1 MNVNKEIILLRRLL
15 ASALLFLSL
24 RGVEGRILGLARTWK
39 AGMSLCSMES
49 LHSEDIHCLLPRE
62 AVGSSDSLVNAPLT
76 FSLTTDSTF
85 MSTTTTS
92 TSSNTGLTTTS
103 SASSTAVPPLSS
115 PTTSTRSVPSFTPTT
130 TSTSSSITLP
140 VTTTSSSFTSSSS
153 SDTLT
158 SSSRSMTAS
167 SKSSSSP
174 SSTSTQSISSSTPAS
189 SSTSS
194 STSVS
199 STSPSSTSVPV
210 STSGSGSTTTESQT
224 VPSSSPSS
232 TSPMTSTSI
241 TATQS
246 HTTSSSSPSS
256 TSPMTS
262 TSMTATQSHT
272 TSSSSSSPSS
282 TPSATDTGSSSTP
295 TPSHSSSSET
305 QSMTGTSLSPTS
317 PTSHTSSMIGTS
329 SSGGLSTGMTFSMTR
344 SLSSVSGSQTMSHSS
359 SPGTIS
365 SPSQSSQ
372 PTQTF
377 STTIGTTSPPVT
389 TGPFSATTSRS
400 SAPSTGAGT
409 GTGGSSAF
417 SGHKTS
423 TSGSISL
430 GQTSS
435 APSSSSSG
443 AGSIGTGSSSGLSRH
458 SNHLSTILPIL
469 LPLLLLLLLL
479 SAFYLCRRKQLRR
492 GMNVFG
498 QRLELGETP
507 EAWWRLGDPGNTV
520 TSNISHEA
528 GSRTR
533 DEEKQQY
540 QRRGQNVDQTVPSS
554 SEKRSVYAIAA
565 SIVGRVGVPAK
576 PDNLSHGRDIDFSY
590 LDEEKET
597 LKDKFEGVT
606 RTVGGPIST
615 LAASVAKRKYLPMG
629 KQNRS
634 ESGDRGQRPSE
645 YASPPSSSSSPMPY
659 PTPPSSRFSS
669 RNHTPFPSLPFTFY
683 RATNSSS
690 RTDSISPVQ
699 DVPATA
705 SVTDTDITVSDQV
718 SYIESLSH
726 SRLDPDDFETEIQV
740 SGQQGYIPIIRT
752 GTRVLADSSS
762 SSISGMEYI
771 PFMSR
776 DTDLDSY
783 MQTAPRT
790 PSTRSLDLTRTHT
803 SQSTNSDMIVSSPPP
818 PRCENASEISCISQ
832 NSHNTY
838 HTGNSYGTQDTVET
852 TSSLSFAQPKI
863 IRTSA
868 SHGNDPVSKGET
880 TEVPLVT
887 STFHYSP
894 NPEDEDDI
902 ALGSSSRSSPGLASK
917 NPFHPSNALFHP
929 DPLYTSNQSYEKDV
943 AVNSFIR
950 TLEWRRRAMAHADN
964 TGQGPSLME
973 AVEVYFAPSNSNTDS
988 SPGSPA

>member
-1 MNVNKEIILLRRLL
+1 
-15 ASALLFLSL
+15 
-24 RGVEGRILGLARTWK
+24 
-39 AGMSLCSMES
+39 
-49 LHSEDIHCLLPRE
+49 
-62 AVGSSDSLVNAPLT
+62 
-76 FSLTTDSTF
+76 

-92 TSSNTGLTTTS
+92 TSSLTTTS

-158 SSSRSMTAS
+158 SSSKSMTAS

-174 SSTSTQSISSSTPAS
+174 SSTSTQSISSSTPAPS
-189 SSTSS
+189 STSTSS

-199 STSPSSTSVPV
+199 STSLSSTSVPV

-232 TSPMTSTSI
+232 TSPMTG
-241 TATQS
+241 
-246 HTTSSSSPSS
+246 
-256 TSPMTS
+256 

-272 TSSSSSSPSS
+272 TTSSSSSPSS

-295 TPSHSSSSET
+295 TPSHSSSSGT
-305 QSMTGTSLSPTS
+305 QSMTGTSLS

-372 PTQTF
+372 SSQPTQTF

-409 GTGGSSAF
+409 GTDGSSAF
-417 SGHKTS
+417 TGHETS
-423 TSGSISL
+423 TSGSTISS

-435 APSSSSSG
+435 APSSSSSS
-443 AGSIGTGSSSGLSRH
+443 AGSIGTGSSSGLSRQVFIHLPHLIH

-469 LPLLLLLLLL
+469 LPLLLLLFLL

-507 EAWWRLGDPGNTV
+507 EAWWRLGEPGNTV
-520 TSNISHEA
+520 TSNIGHEA
-528 GSRTR
+528 GSTAR
-533 DEEKQQY
+533 DEEKQQH
-540 QRRGQNVDQTVPSS
+540 QRRGQNVDQTVPNS

-576 PDNLSHGRDIDFSY
+576 PDNLSHGKDIDFSY
-590 LDEEKET
+590 SDEEKET

-669 RNHTPFPSLPFTFY
+669 RNHTPFPLLPFTFY

-690 RTDSISPVQ
+690 RTDFISPVQ

-718 SYIESLSH
+718 SYMESLTH

-740 SGQQGYIPIIRT
+740 SGQQGYIPIMRT

-803 SQSTNSDMIVSSPPP
+803 SQSANSDMIVSSPPP

-832 NSHNTY
+832 NSRNTQDTRN
-838 HTGNSYGTQDTVET
+838 TGNSYGTQDTVET

-868 SHGNDPVSKGET
+868 SQGNDPVSKGET

-902 ALGSSSRSSPGLASK
+902 ALGSSSRLSPGLASK

-943 AVNSFIR
+943 ALNSFIR

-988 SPGSPA
+988 SPGSPT

>member
-1 MNVNKEIILLRRLL
+1 
-15 ASALLFLSL
+15 
-24 RGVEGRILGLARTWK
+24 
-39 AGMSLCSMES
+39 
-49 LHSEDIHCLLPRE
+49 
-62 AVGSSDSLVNAPLT
+62 
-76 FSLTTDSTF
+76 
-85 MSTTTTS
+85 
-92 TSSNTGLTTTS
+92 
-103 SASSTAVPPLSS
+103 
-115 PTTSTRSVPSFTPTT
+115 
-130 TSTSSSITLP
+130 
-140 VTTTSSSFTSSSS
+140 
-153 SDTLT
+153 
-158 SSSRSMTAS
+158 
-167 SKSSSSP
+167 
-174 SSTSTQSISSSTPAS
+174 
-189 SSTSS
+189 
-194 STSVS
+194 
-199 STSPSSTSVPV
+199 
-210 STSGSGSTTTESQT
+210 
-224 VPSSSPSS
+224 
-232 TSPMTSTSI
+232 
-241 TATQS
+241 
-246 HTTSSSSPSS
+246 
-256 TSPMTS
+256 
-262 TSMTATQSHT
+262 
-272 TSSSSSSPSS
+272 
-282 TPSATDTGSSSTP
+282 
-295 TPSHSSSSET
+295 
-305 QSMTGTSLSPTS
+305 
-317 PTSHTSSMIGTS
+317 
-329 SSGGLSTGMTFSMTR
+329 
-344 SLSSVSGSQTMSHSS
+344 
-359 SPGTIS
+359 
-365 SPSQSSQ
+365 
-372 PTQTF
+372 
-377 STTIGTTSPPVT
+377 
-389 TGPFSATTSRS
+389 
-400 SAPSTGAGT
+400 
-409 GTGGSSAF
+409 
-417 SGHKTS
+417 
-423 TSGSISL
+423 
-430 GQTSS
+430 
-435 APSSSSSG
+435 
-443 AGSIGTGSSSGLSRH
+443 
-458 SNHLSTILPIL
+458 
-469 LPLLLLLLLL
+469 
-479 SAFYLCRRKQLRR
+479 
-492 GMNVFG
+492 MNVFG

-507 EAWWRLGDPGNTV
+507 EAWWRLGEPGNTG
-520 TSNISHEA
+520 TSNIGHEA
-528 GSRTR
+528 GSTTR
-533 DEEKQQY
+533 DEEKQQH

-576 PDNLSHGRDIDFSY
+576 PDNLSHGKDIDFPYS
-590 LDEEKET
+590 DEEKET

-629 KQNRS
+629 RQNRS

-705 SVTDTDITVSDQV
+705 SVTDTDISVSDQV
-718 SYIESLSH
+718 SYMGSLSH

-740 SGQQGYIPIIRT
+740 SGQQGYIPIMRT

-803 SQSTNSDMIVSSPPP
+803 SQSENSDMVVSSPP

-832 NSHNTY
+832 NSRNTY
-838 HTGNSYGTQDTVET
+838 HTQDTRNTGNSYGTQDTVET

-863 IRTSA
+863 IRTPA
-868 SHGNDPVSKGET
+868 SHGNDPVSKAET

-943 AVNSFIR
+943 ALNLFNR

-988 SPGSPA
+988 SPGSPV

>member
-1 MNVNKEIILLRRLL
+1 MNVNKGIILLRRLWT
-15 ASALLFLSL
+15 SALLSILFLSL
-24 RGVEGRILGLARTWK
+24 KGVEGRIIGLARTWK
-39 AGMSLCSMES
+39 ARMSLCSMES
-49 LHSEDIHCLLPRE
+49 LQSEDIHCLLPRE

-92 TSSNTGLTTTS
+92 TSSLTTTS

-158 SSSRSMTAS
+158 SSSKSATAS

-189 SSTSS
+189 SSSSS

-224 VPSSSPSS
+224 MPSSSPSS
-232 TSPMTSTSI
+232 TSPMTG
-241 TATQS
+241 
-246 HTTSSSSPSS
+246 
-256 TSPMTS
+256 
-262 TSMTATQSHT
+262 TSMTATQSHA
-272 TSSSSSSPSS
+272 TSSSGSAPSS

-329 SSGGLSTGMTFSMTR
+329 SSGGSSTGMTFSMTR

-359 SPGTIS
+359 SSGTIS
-365 SPSQSSQ
+365 SPTQSSQ

-409 GTGGSSAF
+409 GTDGSSAF
-417 SGHKTS
+417 TGHETS

-507 EAWWRLGDPGNTV
+507 EAWWRLSEPGNTV
-520 TSNISHEA
+520 TSNIGHEA
-528 GSRTR
+528 GSTTR
-533 DEEKQQY
+533 DEEKQQH

-576 PDNLSHGRDIDFSY
+576 PDNLSHGKDIDFSY
-590 LDEEKET
+590 SDEEKET

-690 RTDSISPVQ
+690 GTDSISPVQ

-718 SYIESLSH
+718 SYMESLSH

-740 SGQQGYIPIIRT
+740 SGQQGFIPIMRT

-771 PFMSR
+771 PFMNR

-803 SQSTNSDMIVSSPPP
+803 SQSANSDMIVSSPPP
-818 PRCENASEISCISQ
+818 PRCENSSEISCISQ
-832 NSHNTY
+832 NSRNTY
-838 HTGNSYGTQDTVET
+838 HTQDTRNTGNSYGTQDTVET

-868 SHGNDPVSKGET
+868 SHGNDPVSKAET

-943 AVNSFIR
+943 ALNSFIR

-988 SPGSPA
+988 SPGSPT